1 VQSYASPSRT
11 VDIPVSDGFVHVAP
25 SCRYLG
31 SIITT
36 NFSDSEDILGRV
48 TASAAAFGALK
59 FHIFCN
65 NDLRLRAKSVYHSP
79 VLTILLYGDE
89 TWAITE
95 PCAPWSHKPPSQ
107 LPTRPGLLPVLCFR
121 PSLPRVLPAL
131 PSTFALVAR
140 TPPDPPPLSTHLSA
154 YPPRDSPP
162 PTPRPCPA
170 PPSRASPPPGGVCP
184 GGDGFPEARATG
196 DEQVASASR
205 G

>member
-1 VQSYASPSRT
+1 MLIRRSSERSKAEALYFPPSLKAARSDDVQSYASPSRT

-95 PCAPWSHKPPSQ
+95 PCAPW
-107 LPTRPGLLPVLCFR
+107 
-121 PSLPRVLPAL
+121 
-131 PSTFALVAR
+131 
-140 TPPDPPPLSTHLSA
+140 
-154 YPPRDSPP
+154 
-162 PTPRPCPA
+162 
-170 PPSRASPPPGGVCP
+170 
-184 GGDGFPEARATG
+184 
-196 DEQVASASR
+196 
-205 G
+205 